1 MDATETIQAR
11 SELRDRLSQELD
23 TTVEP
28 ERKGALSIAIRCLIS
43 AIDIQETLIAFE
55 QGKPQKITG
64 RDMDTYDPLAL
75 YLKSVMSPI
84 EPTSRFRPCHANFCF
99 PRFPHQPDL
108 ATKCVTLVLAVILTE
123 HVSARLGRYGF

>member
-1 MDATETIQAR
+1 MDAAKTIQAL

-28 ERKGALSIAIRCLIS
+28 KRKGALNIAIRCLIS

-64 RDMDTYDPLAL
+64 RDMDTYAQREA
-75 YLKSVMSPI
+75 YLKSIMSPI
-84 EPTSRFRPCHANFCF
+84 EPT
-99 PRFPHQPDL
+99 
-108 ATKCVTLVLAVILTE
+108 K
-123 HVSARLGRYGF
+123 